1 VDTALGLLG
10 VALFIVCVLALSAGV
25 TWLVIRGDALIR
37 KARGKAPAVE

>member
-10 VALFIVCVLALSAGV
+10 VVVFIVLMLALSVGV

-37 KARGKAPAVE
+37 KARGKAPAVQ